1 MRQFVVKRFLVTI
14 PVMLFVGVVTFLL
27 IQLTPGDPTAFF
39 VSDDATSAEVQQV
52 RERLGLDEP
61 LPVRFALWF
70 GSVVRGDLGVSFYGN
85 RPVLQSFL
93 RVLPPTLYLMAA
105 SLFLAIVVAI
115 PIGIVSAVRQN
126 TWIDKFLT
134 VFVLVGV
141 SLPNFW
147 LGMLL
152 VLGFSVTL
160 GWFPA
165 QGFVRPEEDVVLS
178 LKHLVLPAITL
189 GYSGAALIA
198 RMTRSA
204 MLDVLRQD
212 FVRTARA
219 KGLSDRIVIYG
230 HALQNAGPAILT
242 VVGLTV
248 ASLISGSVVV
258 EKVFNYPGV
267 GRLVVDSIL
276 RRDFPVIQGS
286 LLLIAGVT
294 VLVNLVVDLSYALLD
309 PRIRYD

>member
-1 MRQFVVKRFLVTI
+1 MQQFIVKRFLVTI

-39 VSDDATSAEVQQV
+39 VSPDATAVEVQQV
-52 RERLGLDEP
+52 RERLGLEEP
-61 LPVRFALWF
+61 IPVRFALWF
-70 GSVVRGDLGVSFYGN
+70 GSVLQGDLGLSFYGN

-105 SLFLAIVVAI
+105 SLLLAVITAI
-115 PIGIVSAVRQN
+115 PIGIVSAIRQN
-126 TWIDKFLT
+126 SWIDKSLT
-134 VFVLVGV
+134 VFVLIGV

-165 QGFVRPEEDVVLS
+165 QGFVRPEENVALS
-178 LKHLVLPAITL
+178 LRHLILPAITL

-204 MLDVLRQD
+204 MLDEMRQD
-212 FVRTARA
+212 YVRTARS
-219 KGLSDRIVIYG
+219 KGLQERIVVYG
-230 HALQNAGPAILT
+230 HALQNAGPPILT

-276 RRDFPVIQGS
+276 RRDYPVIQGS
-286 LLLIAGVT
+286 LLLIAGAT
-294 VLVNLVVDLSYALLD
+294 VMVNLLVDLMYALLD

>member
-1 MRQFVVKRFLVTI
+1 MRQFVVKRLLVTI
-14 PVMLFVGVVTFLL
+14 PVMLFVGVVTFFL

-39 VSDDATSAEVQQV
+39 VSPDATSVEVQQV
-52 RERLGLDEP
+52 RDRLGLDEP

-70 GSVVRGDLGVSFYGN
+70 GNVLRGDLGVSFYGN

-105 SLFLAIVVAI
+105 SLLLAIVFAI
-115 PIGIVSAVRQN
+115 PIGIVSAIRQN
-126 TWIDKFLT
+126 SWIDKSLT
-134 VFVLVGV
+134 VFVLIGV

-165 QGFVRPEEDVVLS
+165 QGFVRPEADVVLS

-212 FVRTARA
+212 YIRTARA
-219 KGLSDRIVIYG
+219 KGVSARAVLYG
-230 HALQNAGPAILT
+230 HALQNAGPPILT

-248 ASLISGSVVV
+248 ASLLSGSVVV

-294 VLVNLVVDLSYALLD
+294 VVVNLIVDLSYALLD